1 MEGCGRAGARGRGA
15 EGGKEEG
22 REGGTRRGRGA
33 GGMRSAGG
41 WGRLGVVVRGGGPRR
56 EGDGRGLEGG
66 GEGQS
71 HRRRERCG
79 EAGDAAGGA
88 EMLVYS
94 AERG

>member
-88 EMLVYS
+88 EMLV
-94 AERG
+94 